1 VTAEAL
7 ADLVELTVVVDPTYD
22 QNCYVLHRRDS
33 DAALVIDPGLQHVRA
48 LQLLED
54 NAWRCERIL
63 LTHGHGDHVNGV
75 PGIVAMHGCPVA
87 LHPADREQLV
97 SMRFLPGIPVDTP
110 DVIVDE
116 DLDDGQVIGWHDL
129 SVGVVHTPGHTRGSV
144 CFLLGTDLISG
155 DTLFHR
161 GVGRADLP
169 GGNWQQL
176 MVSIE
181 ERLYTLPAN
190 TVVYPGHGQ
199 STTIAQEMQD
209 NPFVVHPRYR

>member
-1 VTAEAL
+1 MAEAVR
-7 ADLVELTVVVDPTYD
+7 DLVELTVVVDPTYD

-33 DAALVIDPGLQHVRA
+33 DAAVVIDPGLQHLRT

-54 NAWRCERIL
+54 KSWRCERIL

-75 PGIVAMHGCPVA
+75 PAIVAAHGCAVA

-97 SMRFLPGIPVDTP
+97 SMRFLPGIPPDTP
-110 DVIVDE
+110 DVHIDQ
-116 DLDDGQVIGWHDL
+116 DLEDGQVIDWHGLDL
-129 SVGVVHTPGHTRGSV
+129 GVIHTPGHTRGSV
-144 CFLLGTDLISG
+144 CFLLGTDLVSG

-169 GGNWQQL
+169 GGDWQQL
-176 MVSIE
+176 VLSIQD
-181 ERLYTLPAN
+181 RLYTLPAD
-190 TVVYPGHGQ
+190 TAVYPGHGR
-199 STTIAQEMQD
+199 STTIAQEMAE